1 MTELQPRPSTQALRI
16 GAGLIGAALGFAVA
30 ACLPLIPSTVLT
42 ALLLAGG
49 AGLINRLINPERWW
63 GGLGLASGSLL
74 GTATNLAQGL
84 LTAPPAQ
91 ERLEPGLTVLL
102 LAIAGWLAGDRL
114 SQRGFWKP
122 ERHPRD
128 LLRSASGLTT
138 GIFAGVITLTYITSG
153 LETARAFSS
162 RLSTALTIL
171 VFALVAP
178 GWLSHLLR
186 QARSNSHDD

>member
-1 MTELQPRPSTQALRI
+1 MGKLQVLRLTAALI
-16 GAGLIGAALGFAVA
+16 GAGLAFGLAMG
-30 ACLPLIPSTVLT
+30 LPLIPSTVLT

-49 AGLINRLINPERWW
+49 AGLINRLINPVRWW
-63 GGLGLASGSLL
+63 GWLGLACGSLL
-74 GTATNLAQGL
+74 GTASTLARSLLAPQTPQG
-84 LTAPPAQ
+84 Q
-91 ERLEPGLTVLL
+91 LEPGLTVLL

-114 SQRGFWKP
+114 SRSGLWKP

-138 GIFAGVITLTYITSG
+138 GIFAGVVTLTYVSSG
-153 LETARAFSS
+153 LETARTLSS

-178 GWLSHLLR
+178 GWLSHLFR
-186 QARSNSHDD
+186 QARSTSDEN

>member
-1 MTELQPRPSTQALRI
+1 MTEFQPRRSTQALRI
-16 GAGLIGAALGFAVA
+16 GAGLIGAALGFGVA
-30 ACLPLIPSTVLT
+30 MRLPLIPSTVLS
-42 ALLLAGG
+42 ALLVAGG

-63 GGLGLASGSLL
+63 GWLGLACGSLL
-74 GTATNLAQGL
+74 GTANILARSLLDPQGAQG
-84 LTAPPAQ
+84 Q
-91 ERLEPGLTVLL
+91 LEPGLTVLL

-114 SQRGFWKP
+114 SRRGLWKP

-138 GIFAGVITLTYITSG
+138 GIFAGVVTLTYVTSG
-153 LETARAFSS
+153 LESARTLSS

-186 QARSNSHDD
+186 QSRSSSDDA